1 MHEALMDEARGANK
15 VQAFTLMKGLVVRR
29 REETQGRDE
38 TVSTMLS
45 PSHQDMLILSA
56 VSTTLRLCAGLR
68 ESVKQA
74 GS

>member
-45 PSHQDMLILSA
+45 PSHQDML
-56 VSTTLRLCAGLR
+56 CAGLR